1 VFGSLRLEHV
11 LHGGAVFNPVS
22 VLGNIYTVTKLI
34 YAQVQLV
41 KANQEQCKRLA
52 ERIGI
57 IEQSVR
63 DLEKIKD
70 KSQYEKGLNDLL
82 AGLQNCL
89 EFMTQLSVTSSFVAF
104 FKAGNTNQQFAN
116 LNGELQKSIQQ
127 LNLGLS
133 AQQVFNRE
141 KDKQDQQADIEFI
154 KRNHAE
160 IISQVQQANAGI
172 GQLDL
177 ELKENH
183 DIVLNQFASMK
194 ALILGLNKPAE
205 KPPIDPHHMAPY
217 FELVFDKK
225 LGAGSFGQIY
235 LGRWRGQVLVIKN
248 IEGTFSDDDKAHFIR
263 EVQIMSQCRDK
274 HITQFYGASLE
285 PSRACLLMEHM
296 ERGSL
301 YQVLEKPLPLPLQK
315 QMALEIARGLQY
327 LHARDILHRDLKSA
341 NVLVNADNHAK
352 LSDFGLSKTRATSV
366 KTTQRKSEA
375 VQWLAPECFT
385 RGGVYTAQSDIYS
398 YGVILWELMS
408 GKRPY
413 AGISETEV
421 PKHTL
426 QGNRDTLAGIPES
439 CATLIKQCWSIEP
452 AQRPNLSH
460 IIETLEKYTIVLEPA
475 AEEHYN
481 QGLQFDQLKDYT
493 HALTS
498 YQKALEKGHVKAGTN
513 LGLFFLLGKSGE
525 TNKLKAH
532 QYFLDSAQKGHPR
545 AMTNL
550 AIMLKRGDGVAQN
563 IPEALSW
570 FKKAAKLGDTQ
581 AATEAA
587 KLEAALAPP
596 TQYALQT
603 PH

>member
-1 VFGSLRLEHV
+1 MLD
-11 LHGGAVFNPVS
+11 PVS
-22 VLGNIYTVTKLI
+22 ALQNIYSVVKLI
-34 YAQVQLV
+34 YDQTQFV

-52 ERIGI
+52 ERIQI
-57 IEQSVR
+57 IEESVR
-63 DLEKIKD
+63 SLDDIQD
-70 KSQYEKGLNDLL
+70 KEHYQAGLNDLL
-82 AGLQNCL
+82 SGLQNCL
-89 EFMTQLSVTSSFVAF
+89 AFMQQLSQVSAFNAF
-104 FKAGNTNQQFAN
+104 FKAGNYNQQFAS
-116 LNGELQKSIQQ
+116 LNDELQKSMQQ
-127 LNLGLS
+127 LNLGLN

-154 KRNHAE
+154 KRNHTE

-194 ALILGLNKPAE
+194 ALILGLNKPLE
-205 KPPIDPHHMAPY
+205 KPPIDPHHIAPY

-225 LGAGSFGQIY
+225 IGSGSFGQIY
-235 LGRWRGQVLVIKN
+235 LGRWRGQVTVIKS

-285 PSRACLLMEHM
+285 SSRACLLMEHM

-327 LHARDILHRDLKSA
+327 LHSRDILHRDLKSA

-385 RGGVYTAQSDIYS
+385 RNGIYTAQSDIYS

-426 QGNRDTLAGIPES
+426 QGKRDALTGIPEP

-460 IIETLEKYTIVLEPA
+460 IIEALEKYTITIEPT

-525 TNKLKAH
+525 TNKPKAH

-550 AIMLKRGDGVAQN
+550 AIMLKRGDGIPQD
-563 IPEALSW
+563 IPEALFW
-570 FKKAAKLGDTQ
+570 LKKAAKLGDTQ

-596 TQYALQT
+596 TQHALQT